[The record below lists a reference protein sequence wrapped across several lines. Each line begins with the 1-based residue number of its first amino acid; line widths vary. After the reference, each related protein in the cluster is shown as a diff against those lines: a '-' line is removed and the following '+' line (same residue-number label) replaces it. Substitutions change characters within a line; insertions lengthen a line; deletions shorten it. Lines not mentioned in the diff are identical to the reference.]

1 MISAAGR
8 RLSAAPVHAGEA
20 WPAHAEVA
28 AASPFVT
35 LHGKCTNAVRAVDN
49 VFDGSGDDDRCR
61 RRRLAYRNELASAS
75 AVPNVVQRRAS
86 SSRRRRLAPI
96 WLFATLALFV
106 GCTGPLTYWRNG
118 LKVGPNYRK
127 PPAPVA
133 RQWIDA
139 ADQRVHSTPTDLSG
153 WWTVFGDPTLNH
165 LIDVSA
171 RQNLTL
177 RQAGFRV
184 LEARARYGIARG
196 NFFPQSQVAQG
207 GYTRTAL
214 SRQQANRSFIPTPY
228 YSQFDLGFAS
238 AWEIDFWGRFRRAIE
253 SSEASLD
260 ASVENYDDVLVTL
273 LGDVAA
279 NYVQLRTIE
288 QQLAYVT
295 QNIAL
300 QRETLGI
307 AKARFQGGDATE
319 LDVEQAQSVLSQT
332 ESQIPE
338 LEVARRQTGNA
349 LCVLMGIPP
358 EELEPLVGRG
368 PIPTAPV
375 AVAVGVPAD
384 LLRRRPDVRR
394 QERLAAA
401 QAANIGIAES
411 DFYPAISL
419 VGSVGWGAADF
430 SNLFASN
437 SMQGSIGPSFKWN
450 LLNYGRIANNVR
462 LQEAT
467 FQELIAVYQQT
478 VLQASRETEDGL
490 VQFLQSQQQAMFLRQ
505 SVVAAEKAVQ
515 VAAVQYR
522 GGLTD
527 YNRVATLQQ
536 NLVQQQ
542 NLFAQALSNID
553 LGLIEVYRAL
563 GGGWDIRLG
572 NTAGPQFD
580 PEMLPPV
587 GPDAPPTVPQPI
599 VPIQPVPTAPP
610 TVKP

>member
-1 MISAAGR
+1 MTVSHEIKLRPSPTSR
-8 RLSAAPVHAGEA
+8 RLFAPVLMF
-20 WPAHAEVA
+20 A
-28 AASPFVT
+28 AAALIVAGCTSP
-35 LHGKCTNAVRAVDN
+35 
-49 VFDGSGDDDRCR
+49 
-61 RRRLAYRNELASAS
+61 LAY
-75 AVPNVVQRRAS
+75 
-86 SSRRRRLAPI
+86 
-96 WLFATLALFV
+96 F
-106 GCTGPLTYWRNG
+106 RNG
-118 LKVGPNYRK
+118 LKVGPNYRR

-133 RQWIDA
+133 EQWIDA
-139 ADQRVHSTPTDLSG
+139 ADRRVSSETTDLSG
-153 WWTVFGDPTLNH
+153 WWTVFQDSTLND
-165 LIDVSA
+165 LVVRAS

-184 LEARARYGIARG
+184 LEARAKFGIARG
-196 NFFPQSQVAQG
+196 NLFPQSQGAQG
-207 GYTRTAL
+207 GYSRNAL

-228 YSQFDLGFAS
+228 YSQYDLGFAS
-238 AWEIDFWGRFRRAIE
+238 AWEIDFWGRFRRAVE
-253 SSEASLD
+253 SADASLN
-260 ASVENYDDVLVTL
+260 ASVEGYDDVLVTL

-279 NYVQLRTIE
+279 NYVQLRAIE
-288 QQLAYVT
+288 QQLVYVK

-307 AKARFQGGDATE
+307 AKARFLGGDATD

-332 ESQIPE
+332 ESQVPQ
-338 LEVARRQTGNA
+338 LEIERRQTGNA
-349 LCVLMGIPP
+349 LCVLMGIPM
-358 EELEPLVGRG
+358 EDLEPLLGQG
-368 PIPTAPV
+368 PIPQAPV
-375 AVAVGVPAD
+375 DVAIGIPAE

-411 DFYPAISL
+411 DFYPAVSL

-430 SNLFASN
+430 SNLFAAH

-462 LQEAT
+462 LQDAL
-467 FQELIAVYQQT
+467 FQELVAAYQQT
-478 VLQASRETEDGL
+478 LLQANQEVEDGL
-490 VQFLQSQQQAMFLRQ
+490 IQFLQSQEQARFLGR
-505 SVVAAEKAVQ
+505 SVAAAEKAVQ
-515 VAAVQYR
+515 VAAVQYK

-553 LGLIEVYRAL
+553 LGLIQVYRAL

-580 PEMLPPV
+580 LETLPRFD
-587 GPDAPPTVPQPI
+587 PDAPPVAPLPI
-599 VPIQPVPTAPP
+599 VPLQNPQPLPP
-610 TVKP
+610 PVKP